1 MYYNH
6 ERLTLHH
13 QRHCYLP
20 EQPGISSQ
28 SSNGDTNVVVN
39 MEDLLLVGRQ
49 FRLGSLQEKH
59 DTSVVDIQ
67 SLCFDTNTL
76 LQVFSAAGL

>member
-1 MYYNH
+1 MHYNH

-13 QRHCYLP
+13 QCHCYLP

-28 SSNGDTNVVVN
+28 SSNGDTNVVVD

-59 DTSVVDIQ
+59 DTSVVHFQ
-67 SLCFDTNTL
+67 LLCFDTNNL
-76 LQVFSAAGL
+76 LQIFLAVAL